1 MAESEED
8 FCLDTIYDE
17 DEVLL
22 ALAEQLGTFTQLVGG
37 ENYVHVLLV
46 NESIDPFPRSTSI
59 DGSSLLWKVWHK
71 WKKPLFVIKLSNPFV
86 P

>member
-1 MAESEED
+1 MVNSSLP
-8 FCLDTIYDE
+8 FQDTIYDE

-46 NESIDPFPRSTSI
+46 CRLDTKINEEFVVTIYSLATIGKF
-59 DGSSLLWKVWHK
+59 SS
-71 WKKPLFVIKLSNPFV
+71 SGRNNCTR
-86 P
+86 

>member
-1 MAESEED
+1 MITHIND
-8 FCLDTIYDE
+8 KFQFLDTIYDE

-46 NESIDPFPRSTSI
+46 ISTWI
-59 DGSSLLWKVWHK
+59 LRLI
-71 WKKPLFVIKLSNPFV
+71 FFY
-86 P
+86 